1 MAAECDVMSEIE
13 VLQSIYLDELLVNR
27 AADGSWQVSL
37 VLHPSTAEDS
47 VSQFVRLTLTMTLDQ
62 QYPSTS
68 PSISIHNPRG
78 LSDDK
83 INSVQRCLQAEAQSS
98 LGSPVLYQLIE
109 KAKEI
114 LTESNIPHGNCVI
127 CLYDFKEGEILTKT
141 SCYHYFHS
149 HCLGRYVSHSE
160 RELQLREK
168 ELEEDKTRDRS
179 QQQELTVVCPVCRE
193 PLSYDVDQLLSCPAP
208 QLPELDESTLSS
220 DFQHRWRKLQKL
232 LEKQRSKGGVIDPE
246 EESNRFFIHINE
258 APSASE
264 NENLEVELPSPS
276 NNKPIVR
283 TEPCVPS
290 MLQCRGDPSSVRT
303 HSHGRGPRRGGRYR
317 PVTEELGNLSLCA
330 DETKNTKFSAE
341 VQLSNANR
349 DVKKDTNQLE
359 TTAQAQ
365 VSSGPKTEPE
375 QGARGRKRGLHYHSR
390 FHWDGR
396 GSRSRGGPHHNQ
408 CHRGGRDHRRGY
420 QHRPMERDRNREEVL

>member
-1 MAAECDVMSEIE
+1 MLSHVWKSLNFNIW
-13 VLQSIYLDELLVNR
+13 LQ
-27 AADGSWQVSL
+27 Q
-37 VLHPSTAEDS
+37 
-47 VSQFVRLTLTMTLDQ
+47 
-62 QYPSTS
+62 
-68 PSISIHNPRG
+68 
-78 LSDDK
+78 
-83 INSVQRCLQAEAQSS
+83 
-98 LGSPVLYQLIE
+98 
-109 KAKEI
+109 
-114 LTESNIPHGNCVI
+114 
-127 CLYDFKEGEILTKT
+127 
-141 SCYHYFHS
+141 
-149 HCLGRYVSHSE
+149 
-160 RELQLREK
+160 
-168 ELEEDKTRDRS
+168 
-179 QQQELTVVCPVCRE
+179 
-193 PLSYDVDQLLSCPAP
+193 
-208 QLPELDESTLSS
+208 
-220 DFQHRWRKLQKL
+220 
-232 LEKQRSKGGVIDPE
+232 
-246 EESNRFFIHINE
+246 

-290 MLQCRGDPSSVRT
+290 MLRCRGDPSSVRT

-420 QHRPMERDRNREEVL
+420 QHRPMERDRNREEVLWQRANSCVCASINTRLKSSRRNSKWCVDCCVWSSTCSLPCTFTHAHVTNRCSWCLLWCHMNQINYLLNLFNVRLSYCVLNFTEKTALNIQTPTTLRII